1 MKTDI
6 RDLTLE
12 ELTEEIVAAGEPPH
26 RARQIFSWVNQKN
39 SCSFD
44 KMSDLP
50 RSIVP
55 KLKKKYYIGSLVCR
69 ERLRA
74 KDGTEKFLWQLEDGS
89 YVESVLIKEKSRK
102 TLCIST
108 QVGCRFKCSFCA
120 SGAGGFNR
128 NLRPSEITGQVLSA
142 QSLTKCRV
150 TNIVFMGMGEPL
162 DNYQNLE
169 KAIRIINHPKG
180 IGIGARKITVSTCGI
195 VPGILKLKDIGLQ
208 VELSVSLH
216 AASDRLRDELVPVNK
231 RYPLEKLMKA
241 CEEYYEDTGRVV
253 TLEYTL
259 IKDKNDLLKDADKL
273 AKIAKR
279 LKAKVNLIGCNPY
292 SDKDSAMPS
301 AGRVKAFKERLRS
314 RGVTTTVR
322 VSKGGDIMAA
332 CGQLAARERNGK

>member
-1 MKTDI
+1 MKIDI

-39 SCSFD
+39 TGSFD

-50 RSIVP
+50 RSLVP
-55 KLKKKYYIGSLVCR
+55 RLKKKYYIGTLACK

-74 KDGTEKFLWQLEDGS
+74 KDGTEKFLWQLEDGN
-89 YVESVLIKEKSRK
+89 YVESVLIKEKNRK
-102 TLCIST
+102 TLCLST

-120 SGAGGFNR
+120 SGAGGFTR
-128 NLRPSEITGQVLSA
+128 NLRPSEITGQVLAA
-142 QSLTKCRV
+142 QSLAKCRA

-162 DNYQNLE
+162 DNYRNLE
-169 KAIRIINHPKG
+169 KAIKIINHPKG

-241 CEEYYEDTGRVV
+241 CEKYYEDTGRVV

-259 IKDKNDLLKDADKL
+259 IKDRNDLLGDADKL
-273 AKIAKR
+273 AKIARR

-292 SDKDSAMPS
+292 SDKDPAMPS
-301 AGRVKAFKERLRS
+301 AGRVQAFKDRLRS

-332 CGQLAARERNGK
+332 CGQLAARERNKK